1 MGLFERYLTVWVFLS
16 IGAGITLGRLF
27 PTAFET
33 LGGLKVAE
41 VNLPVAA
48 LIWLMI
54 VPMLLKI
61 DSHMIGEACGDRA
74 TCSGPAS
81 GWWRV
86 APAQAAAQT
95 ALITVLGV
103 MSFSSHKCA
112 RPAA

>member
-1 MGLFERYLTVWVFLS
+1 MLGQLLR
-16 IGAGITLGRLF
+16 AGFI
-27 PTAFET
+27 PEA
-33 LGGLKVAE
+33 
-41 VNLPVAA
+41 
-48 LIWLMI
+48 
-54 VPMLLKI
+54 
-61 DSHMIGEACGDRA
+61 HMIAEACGDRA